1 MLEAAPSGDP
11 TVSNPVS
18 AQGDAPSPFDGGRP
32 RVGEGLN
39 GPQAEAV
46 FHEGGPLLILA
57 GAGSGKTR
65 VLTHRV
71 AHLVESGQAHPYEIL
86 AITFTNKA
94 AAEMRGRV
102 IDLIGPIAQNMW
114 VSTFHSACARILR
127 SEAQRLGYRS
137 GYTIYD
143 QDDQVRLMRHCLEE
157 LGYDIKRFPPR
168 SVHARV
174 SDAKNR
180 LVDVDDF
187 LRGETPEG
195 GSWDGATLGTD
206 YLEVTAAAY
215 KLYQRRL
222 YELNAMDFDDLI
234 MRTVDV
240 FNLFEHRLAHYR
252 EAFRHVLVDEYQ
264 DTNRAQ
270 YVLVR
275 LLAEEHRRITVV
287 GDDDQSV
294 YSWRGAD
301 IRNILEFE
309 QDFGEATI
317 IKLEQNYRSTTT
329 ILDAANAVIAHNRG
343 RKPKRLWSER
353 GTGDPVLVQECR
365 DEHEEARL
373 VAGQIQT
380 LLRGG
385 RRGEEIAVFYRVNA
399 QSRVLEDILVRYNI
413 PYQVLGGTRF
423 YERAEIKDIL
433 AYLRVVV
440 NPADDISFQRIVNS
454 PKRGLGAVA
463 QGRLQSLAAEEGV
476 SLRAALALA
485 GEADDLAPAARNAF
499 AELDSLFSSWERR
512 LERDETVA
520 EQVRSVMEE
529 SGMIAALRDA
539 RTLEAEGR
547 LENLQE
553 FLGVSQEFD
562 RHNPE
567 GGLVDL
573 LAEVSLY
580 ADIDSLREQA
590 ELVTL
595 MTLHNAKGLEY
606 PFVFITG
613 MEDGMFPHSRA
624 LDEQNLEE
632 ERRLCYVGIT
642 RAMERVHLSY
652 ARNRSIY
659 GTGSYQLPS
668 RFLAEI
674 PAALIEKRA
683 AVGAGTRRPP
693 AVGGAA
699 RPYFGG
705 RPSGQATTGGAA
717 SGRATSGPAKAARR
731 GGGAKTPDAE
741 TGFAVG
747 DRVVHAKFGEGVV
760 LGVEAGGVV
769 RVFFSDTGE
778 QKKLLIDYA
787 PLKRL

>member
-1 MLEAAPSGDP
+1 MPEPFPPEASAAHVPAPIVAENVE
-11 TVSNPVS
+11 T
-18 AQGDAPSPFDGGRP
+18 AP

-39 GPQAEAV
+39 AAQAEAV

-71 AHLVESGQAHPYEIL
+71 AHLVQSGQADPYEIL

-94 AAEMRGRV
+94 AAEMRSRV
-102 IDLIGPIAQNMW
+102 VQLVGPVAQNMW

-127 SEAQRLGYRS
+127 KEAQLLGYRS

-143 QDDQVRLMRHCLEE
+143 QDDQVRLMRSCLEE
-157 LGYDIKRFPPR
+157 LGHDIKRFPPR
-168 SVHARV
+168 AVHARV

-180 LVDVDDF
+180 LVDVDEF
-187 LRGETPEG
+187 QKAGPSG
-195 GSWDGATLGTD
+195 GDSWEAGNTGVD

-215 KLYQRRL
+215 RLYQKRL

-240 FNLFEHRLAHYR
+240 FRLFEHRLHHYR
-252 EAFRHVLVDEYQ
+252 NAFRHVLVDEYQ
-264 DTNRAQ
+264 DTNHAQ
-270 YVLVR
+270 YVLVK

-309 QDFGEATI
+309 KDFGESTI
-317 IKLEQNYRSTTT
+317 VKLEQNYRSTTT
-329 ILDAANAVIAHNRG
+329 ILEAANAVVGHNRG
-343 RKPKRLWSER
+343 RKPKHLWSDR
-353 GTGDPVLVQECR
+353 GAGEKVVVQECR

-373 VAGQIQT
+373 VAGEIQT
-380 LLRGG
+380 FLRAG
-385 RRGEEIAVFYRVNA
+385 RRAGEMAVFYRVNA

-423 YERAEIKDIL
+423 YERAEIKDLL

-440 NPADDISFQRIVNS
+440 NPADDISFQRVVNS

-463 QGRLQSLAAEEGV
+463 QGRLQLLAAEADV
-476 SLRAALALA
+476 SLRAALPLA
-485 GEADDLAPAARNAF
+485 TDCDELAPAARSGF
-499 AELDSLFSSWERR
+499 GELDVLISAWEQR
-512 LERDETVA
+512 LREGA
-520 EQVRSVMEE
+520 SVSDQARAVLEE
-529 SGMIAALRDA
+529 SGMLSALRA
-539 RTLEAEGR
+539 GRTLETEGR

-553 FLGVSQEFD
+553 FLGVTQEFD
-562 RHNPE
+562 RHNPGE
-567 GGLVDL
+567 G
-573 LAEVSLY
+573 LADFLQEISLY
-580 ADIDSLREQA
+580 ADVDAMRDQE

-613 MEDGMFPHSRA
+613 LEEGMFPHSRA

-642 RAMERVHLSY
+642 RAMERVHLSH
-652 ARNRSIY
+652 ARMRSLY
-659 GTGSYQLPS
+659 GAGGYRMPS

-674 PAALIEKRA
+674 PKELTEYR
-683 AVGAGTRRPP
+683 
-693 AVGGAA
+693 GAA
-699 RPYFGG
+699 PVSSRGSGAAYGAAQRYRAGEVAGHGAPRPQSSA
-705 RPSGQATTGGAA
+705 PSGTSVPKAT
-717 SGRATSGPAKAARR
+717 
-731 GGGAKTPDAE
+731 AE
-741 TGFAVG
+741 AGFAVG
-747 DRVVHAKFGEGVV
+747 DRVRHAKFGDGVV
-760 LGVEAGGVV
+760 LGVEAGGVI
-769 RVFFSDTGE
+769 RVFFGEIAE

>member
-1 MLEAAPSGDP
+1 VDVVGA
-11 TVSNPVS
+11 
-18 AQGDAPSPFDGGRP
+18 P

-71 AHLVESGQAHPYEIL
+71 AHLVQSGQAGPYEIL

-94 AAEMRGRV
+94 AAEMRSRV
-102 IDLIGPIAQNMW
+102 VELVGPVAQNMW

-127 SEAQRLGYRS
+127 KEAALLGYRS

-143 QDDQVRLMRHCLEE
+143 QDDQVRLMRRCLED
-157 LGYDIKRFPPR
+157 LGHDIKRFPPR
-168 SVHARV
+168 AVHARV

-187 LRGETPEG
+187 HRTGPSG
-195 GSWDGATLGTD
+195 GDSREAGKTGVD

-215 KLYQRRL
+215 RLYQQRL

-240 FNLFEHRLAHYR
+240 FRLFEHRLDHYR
-252 EAFRHVLVDEYQ
+252 NAFRHILVDEYQ
-264 DTNRAQ
+264 DTNHAQ
-270 YVLVR
+270 YVLVK
-275 LLAEEHRRITVV
+275 LLAEEHRHITVV

-309 QDFGEATI
+309 QDFGESTI

-329 ILDAANAVIAHNRG
+329 ILDAANAVVAHNRG
-343 RKPKRLWSER
+343 RKPKHLWSDR
-353 GTGDPVLVQECR
+353 GAGDKVVVQECR

-373 VAGQIQT
+373 VAGEIQT
-380 LLRGG
+380 LLRKG
-385 RRGEEIAVFYRVNA
+385 RRAGEVAVFYRVNA

-423 YERAEIKDIL
+423 YERAEIKDLL

-440 NPADDISFQRIVNS
+440 NPADDISFRRMVNS

-463 QGRLQSLAAEEGV
+463 QGRLQLLAAEEGV
-476 SLRAALALA
+476 SLRGALPFAADC
-485 GEADDLAPAARNAF
+485 DDLAPAARSGF
-499 AELDSLFSSWERR
+499 GELDALISSWEQR
-512 LERDETVA
+512 LRHDASVSDQA
-520 EQVRSVMEE
+520 RSVLEE
-529 SGMIAALRDA
+529 SGTLVALRSA

-553 FLGVSQEFD
+553 FLGVTQEFD
-562 RHNPE
+562 RHNPG
-567 GGLVDL
+567 GGLIDFL
-573 LAEVSLY
+573 EEISLY
-580 ADIDSLREQA
+580 ADVDSMRDQE

-613 MEDGMFPHSRA
+613 VEEGMFPHSRA

-642 RAMERVHLSY
+642 RAMERVHLSH
-652 ARNRSIY
+652 ARSRSLY
-659 GTGSYQLPS
+659 GTGGYQLPS

-674 PAALIEKRA
+674 PKELVETRGAAPVASQRPGAGYNPAHRYRAGDAAGRGAPRPASGPSSRA
-683 AVGAGTRRPP
+683 AAP
-693 AVGGAA
+693 APAA
-699 RPYFGG
+699 E
-705 RPSGQATTGGAA
+705 A
-717 SGRATSGPAKAARR
+717 
-731 GGGAKTPDAE
+731 
-741 TGFAVG
+741 GFAVG
-747 DRVVHAKFGEGVV
+747 DRVRHAKFGEGVV
-760 LGVEAGGVV
+760 LGVEAGGVI
-769 RVFFSDTGE
+769 RVFFGDIAE

-787 PLKRL
+787 PLKKL

>member
-1 MLEAAPSGDP
+1 M
-11 TVSNPVS
+11 
-18 AQGDAPSPFDGGRP
+18 
-32 RVGEGLN
+32 N
-39 GPQAEAV
+39 GPQADAV

-71 AHLVESGQAHPYEIL
+71 AHLVESGQANPYEIL

-94 AAEMRGRV
+94 AGEMRNRV
-102 IDLIGPIAQNMW
+102 VELVGPVAQNMW

-127 SEAQRLGYRS
+127 KEAQLLGYRS

-143 QDDQVRLMRHCLEE
+143 QDDQVRLMRRCLED
-157 LGYDIKRFPPR
+157 LGHDIKRFPPR
-168 SVHARV
+168 AVHARV

-180 LVDVDDF
+180 LIDVDEF
-187 LRGETPEG
+187 QSTGTAAR
-195 GSWDGATLGTD
+195 GSWEAGSTSVD
-206 YLEVTAAAY
+206 YLEVTAEAY
-215 KLYQRRL
+215 RLYQKRL

-240 FNLFEHRLAHYR
+240 FRLFEHRLAHYR
-252 EAFRHVLVDEYQ
+252 NAFRHVLVDEYQ
-264 DTNRAQ
+264 DTNHAQ
-270 YVLVR
+270 YVLVK

-309 QDFGEATI
+309 KDFGESTV

-329 ILDAANAVIAHNRG
+329 ILDAANAVVRHNRG
-343 RKPKRLWSER
+343 RKPKHLWSER
-353 GTGDPVLVQECR
+353 GAGEKVVVQECR

-373 VAGQIQT
+373 VAGEIQT
-380 LLRGG
+380 LLRSG
-385 RRGEEIAVFYRVNA
+385 RRAGEMAVFYRVNA

-423 YERAEIKDIL
+423 YERAEIKDLL
-433 AYLRVVV
+433 AYLRVIV
-440 NPADDISFQRIVNS
+440 NPSDDISFQRMVNS

-463 QGRLQSLAAEEGV
+463 QGRLQLLAGAEGLSLRNALPLAAECDDLSPAARSGFGELDVLISGWEERLRQDASV
-476 SLRAALALA
+476 ADQTRAVLEESGTLSSLRA
-485 GEADDLAPAARNAF
+485 
-499 AELDSLFSSWERR
+499 
-512 LERDETVA
+512 
-520 EQVRSVMEE
+520 
-529 SGMIAALRDA
+529 A

-553 FLGVSQEFD
+553 FLGVTQEFD
-562 RHNPE
+562 RHNPG
-567 GGLVDL
+567 GGLIDFL
-573 LAEVSLY
+573 EEISLY
-580 ADIDSLREQA
+580 ADIDSMRDQA

-613 MEDGMFPHSRA
+613 MEEGMFPHSRA

-652 ARNRSIY
+652 ARMRSLY
-659 GTGSYQLPS
+659 GAGAYQLPS

-674 PAALIEKRA
+674 PKELVEPR
-683 AVGAGTRRPP
+683 
-693 AVGGAA
+693 GAA
-699 RPYFGG
+699 
-705 RPSGQATTGGAA
+705 PS
-717 SGRATSGPAKAARR
+717 AARR
-731 GGGAKTPDAE
+731 SGGGYAPPYRYRAGDAGRGVKPASGAPHGAE
-741 TGFAVG
+741 APAAAAEAGFAVG
-747 DRVVHAKFGEGVV
+747 DHVRHAKFGDGVV

-769 RVFFSDTGE
+769 RVFFADIGE

-787 PLKRL
+787 PLKKV

>member
-1 MLEAAPSGDP
+1 MTEPDRSPVSPEPSAAP
-11 TVSNPVS
+11 T
-18 AQGDAPSPFDGGRP
+18 ATRAPSAVSVVGPGAAGVA

-46 FHEGGPLLILA
+46 FHEGGPLLVLA

-71 AHLVESGQAHPYEIL
+71 AHLIQSGQAGPYEIL

-94 AAEMRGRV
+94 AAEMRSRV
-102 IDLIGPIAQNMW
+102 VELVGPEAQNMW

-127 SEAQRLGYRS
+127 KEAQLLGYRS

-143 QDDQVRLMRHCLEE
+143 QDDQVRLMRRCLEE
-157 LGYDIKRFPPR
+157 LGHDIKRFPPR
-168 SVHARV
+168 AVHAQV

-180 LVDVDDF
+180 LVDVDEFQRPGNPGAD
-187 LRGETPEG
+187 
-195 GSWDGATLGTD
+195 SWEAGVVGKSGVD

-215 KLYQRRL
+215 RLYQQRL

-240 FNLFEHRLAHYR
+240 FRLFEHRLAHYR
-252 EAFRHVLVDEYQ
+252 NAFRHILVDEYQ
-264 DTNRAQ
+264 DTNHAQ
-270 YVLVR
+270 YVLVK

-301 IRNILEFE
+301 IRNIMEFE
-309 QDFGEATI
+309 EDFGESTI

-329 ILDAANAVIAHNRG
+329 ILDAANAVVAHNRG

-353 GTGDPVLVQECR
+353 GAGEKVLVLECR

-373 VAGQIQT
+373 VAGEIQT
-380 LLRGG
+380 LLRKG
-385 RRGEEIAVFYRVNA
+385 RRAGEVAVFYRVNA

-423 YERAEIKDIL
+423 YERAEIKDLL

-440 NPADDISFQRIVNS
+440 NPSDDISFQRMVNS

-463 QGRLQSLAAEEGV
+463 QGRLQLLAAEDET
-476 SLRAALALA
+476 SLRGALPLAADS
-485 GEADDLAPAARNAF
+485 GDLATAARSAF
-499 AELDSLFSSWERR
+499 GELDGLIRSWEQR
-512 LERDETVA
+512 LREGASVA
-520 EQVRSVMEE
+520 DQVRAVMEE
-529 SGMIAALRDA
+529 SGMLAALRDA

-553 FLGVSQEFD
+553 FLGVTQEFD
-562 RHNPE
+562 RFNPG
-567 GGLVDL
+567 GGLIDFL
-573 LAEVSLY
+573 EEISLY
-580 ADIDSLREQA
+580 ADVDSMRDQA

-613 MEDGMFPHSRA
+613 MEEGMFPHSRA

-642 RAMERVHLSY
+642 RAKERVHLSH
-652 ARNRSIY
+652 ARNRSLY
-659 GTGSYQLPS
+659 GAGSYQLPS
-668 RFLAEI
+668 RFLTEI
-674 PAALIEKRA
+674 PQGLVEARA
-683 AVGAGTRRPP
+683 AKVDRPRRPAVSGYGSPRRYP
-693 AVGGAA
+693 ADAGARGAA
-699 RPYFGG
+699 GVAAG
-705 RPSGQATTGGAA
+705 VA
-717 SGRATSGPAKAARR
+717 SGATPTSAAE
-731 GGGAKTPDAE
+731 A
-741 TGFAVG
+741 GFAVG
-747 DRVVHAKFGEGVV
+747 DRVRHAKFGEGVV
-760 LGVEAGGVV
+760 LGVEPGGVV
-769 RVFFSDTGE
+769 RVFFSDIAE
-778 QKKLLIDYA
+778 QKKLLVDYA
-787 PLKRL
+787 PLKKL